1 MTDLRATAH
10 EYVMLRRALGFKL
23 ERADRLLN
31 DFIDLLEAKGASTV
45 TTDLAVEWATGP
57 RQASAWWWQRRL
69 TVVRGFARH
78 LQAFDP
84 TTEVPPTGLIDAVRP
99 RATPYLFSDADI
111 AAVMA
116 AATRLR
122 PPLRAA
128 TYRTVVGLLAVTGMR
143 VSEAINL
150 DDCDV
155 DDGVVVVRRGK
166 FGKTRQ
172 VVLHPSAIE
181 ALDAYRRR
189 RREHCPNPGTDAY
202 FVSTVGTRLLY
213 PNVRAVFGQLTHEV
227 GLDRGA
233 DGTRPTLHG
242 LRHSFVVNTLAR
254 WYATGLEVG
263 PRLPA
268 LSTYLGHA
276 RPADSYW
283 YMSATPE
290 LLGLA
295 VRRLER
301 SLEVLS

>member
-1 MTDLRATAH
+1 MTDLRAAVE
-10 EYVMLRRALGFKL
+10 EYLGLRRALGFKL
-23 ERADRLLN
+23 ERAGGLLSG
-31 DFIDLLEAKGASTV
+31 FIDHLEAKGASTV
-45 TTDLAVEWATGP
+45 TTELAVEWATGP

-84 TTEVPPTGLIDAVRP
+84 ATEVPPTGLIDAVPP
-99 RATPYLFSDADI
+99 RATPYLFSDVD
-111 AAVMA
+111 VVGLLA
-116 AATRLR
+116 AAKRLR

-128 TYRTVVGLLAVTGMR
+128 TYRTLVGLLAVTGMR

-150 DDCDV
+150 DDSDV

-172 VVLHPSAIE
+172 LVVHPSTFD
-181 ALDAYRRR
+181 ALDEYRRR
-189 RREHCPNPGTDAY
+189 RRQHCPKPSTDAY

-213 PNVRAVFGQLTHEV
+213 PNVRAVFQHLTHEV
-227 GLDRGA
+227 GLASGA
-233 DGTRPTLHG
+233 DGRRPTLHG

-254 WYATGLEVG
+254 WYAAGLEVG

-283 YMSATPE
+283 YMTATPE
-290 LLGLA
+290 LLA
-295 VRRLER
+295 MAARRLER
-301 SLEVLS
+301 SLQVLS